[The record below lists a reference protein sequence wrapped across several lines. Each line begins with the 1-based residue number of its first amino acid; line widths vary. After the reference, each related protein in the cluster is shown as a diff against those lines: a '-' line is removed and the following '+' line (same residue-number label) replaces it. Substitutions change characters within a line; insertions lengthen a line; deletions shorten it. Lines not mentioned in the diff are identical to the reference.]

1 MTEKLWVETIKEY
14 LQSLELSKNI
24 MIDMLAK
31 ISHAYEILEYNKGNA
46 GVAAFEFR
54 LWWLVAAIQ
63 HIIHFRKIC
72 LIPSKRN

>member
-54 LWWLVAAIQ
+54 LWW
-63 HIIHFRKIC
+63 
-72 LIPSKRN
+72 